1 MRKYIRLYEEYTD
14 LEKKSLE
21 KHYSW
26 PDVRNTIQT
35 KLPFIIID
43 FKDAESRDECIDKDL
58 YDEKYVEQEFH
69 LMRGDGDHVKYPSV
83 FIFAEGSD
91 LTKRVLDLEKR
102 FDILRII
109 IGEFGTNVPSLYVE
123 GDNVDIGGNLLTSN
137 DIDDMDIEDFYSID
151 AKYYKFIG

>member
-1 MRKYIRLYEEYTD
+1 MRKYIRIYEEYTD

-26 PDVRNTIQT
+26 PDIRNAIQA

-43 FKDAESRDECIDKDL
+43 FKDADAREECIDKDL
-58 YDEKYVEQEFH
+58 YDENYVEQEFH

-83 FIFAEGSD
+83 FIFAEDSD

>member
-26 PDVRNTIQT
+26 PDIRNTIQS

-43 FKDAESRDECIDKDL
+43 FKDEEAREECIDKDL
-58 YDEKYVEQEFH
+58 YDENYVEQKFH
-69 LMRGDGDHVKYPSV
+69 LMRTDGDHIKYPSV
-83 FIFAEGSD
+83 FIFAKGSD
-91 LTKRVLDLEKR
+91 LTKRVLDLNKR
-102 FDILRII
+102 FDILRIV
-109 IGEFGTNVPSLYVE
+109 IGEFGTDVPSLYVD
-123 GDNVDIGGNLLTSN
+123 GDQVDIGGNLLTSN
-137 DIDDMDIEDFYSID
+137 DIEDMDIEDFYSID

>member
-21 KHYSW
+21 RHHSW
-26 PDVRNTIQT
+26 PDIRNAIQS

-43 FKDAESRDECIDKDL
+43 FKDAKSRGECIDKDL
-58 YDEKYVEQEFH
+58 YDENYVEQEFH

-123 GDNVDIGGNLLTSN
+123 GDNIDIGGNLLTSN